1 MEKVFMV
8 EDDPKNILDT
18 YLKVYWKIHFNIFFF
33 LLYLISKVNRHNKK
47 EVIAMFQIVRMII
60 DIINF
65 FAIFYMIFKEKS

>member
-33 LLYLISKVNRHNKK
+33 F
-47 EVIAMFQIVRMII
+47 VIL
-60 DIINF
+60 N
-65 FAIFYMIFKEKS
+65 